1 MENSTQLLQTF
12 AHVAE
17 HPEQCHDFDIQGNL
31 DKFMQCGQDR
41 CNFSEA
47 GFIIFDA
54 ARIYGRKV
62 DFVEQILLDFNQRS
76 ASKIAKANAE
86 LEAAREN
93 DKENVN
99 EKALAKEQKE
109 AEKREREK
117 ERALKRAKR
126 MVKVTSKIEFKPK
139 PFQTTTLGQ
148 ISLNL
153 DKEHTHLESQEI
165 YDHIRMRNVYPNI
178 KVIQSNLQG
187 VNKFHEYIRDPD
199 LDGDNPDAIRDFRW
213 FMDTIEE
220 PFYLRPKQIIT
231 DPEDKSAEFCLK
243 TQKRVQEC
251 YIKVYVPAE
260 YLQKTYGIVL
270 DNNCDYENLMK
281 YTAELKRLRVR
292 EMTFEQAGKLK
303 FGRYLHNILNG
314 IEQDCPKPKTPTTEM
329 SASSYPSEENVGGI
343 NSNDISD
350 TINNDSTISANTTG
364 NASDMVPE
372 SATNDSNMSTADM
385 QLTAHDSS
393 IENSNVN
400 SISMDS
406 DTLHEISLNTSDERA
421 AETSLDK
428 STETTGTIESDQSL
442 NPTDSL
448 LESIQETTIVTESS
462 QIVDEFGSNAP
473 EQTFDVDINDGAMP
487 IEVCLSDDNAKNN
500 TPKPR
505 HSLDDGL
512 GGSVCGSQSD
522 MESLSDM
529 GSFHG
534 FDSLNVPSI
543 VQIQELVPLDTNIFQ
558 LPENLLRRRKIF
570 QLTEEYQLA
579 MAARK
584 RKHGLRPDAP
594 VAGKLI
600 KLSSGVVVRMDAES
614 DAEEFLG
621 FDENNDFCMA
631 PALVVTAT
639 NKETAATITQRTCSS
654 DSGISPEKPFDDSA
668 NTSEHIPNDGDHN
681 MEDCTIISMAEA
693 NANSTKIMD
702 ESMSVLSAHDSAFT
716 KIATTFESTASE
728 TTDCSKN
735 LDASI
740 SVLTGHDS
748 GFSELSSTLE
758 TNTADITSELN
769 VDVTQG
775 PEQNAAAPEVHICNL
790 SPIPHDLDVDI
801 CNEFDTQSHGEY
813 IQQQNKE
820 TEALI

>member
-1 MENSTQLLQTF
+1 MENCTQLVQKF

-17 HPEQCHDFDIQGNL
+17 HPQQCHDFDIQGNL
-31 DKFMQCGQDR
+31 NKFMQCGRDR
-41 CNFSEA
+41 GNFSEA
-47 GFIIFDA
+47 AFVIFDA

-93 DKENVN
+93 DKENVS
-99 EKALAKEQKE
+99 EKDLAKEQKE
-109 AEKREREK
+109 ADKREREK

-126 MVKVTSKIEFKPK
+126 MVKVTSKIEFRPK
-139 PFQTTTLGQ
+139 PFQTTTLDQ

-165 YDHIRMRNVYPNI
+165 YDHIRMKNVYPNI

-270 DNNCDYENLMK
+270 DNNNDYENLMK
-281 YTAELKRLRVR
+281 YTAELKRLRIR
-292 EMTFEQAGKLK
+292 EMTFEQAGKVK

-314 IEQDCPKPKTPTTEM
+314 NKQDCPKPKTPIMDLGVADM
-329 SASSYPSEENVGGI
+329 SAPSCPSEETDGGI
-343 NSNDISD
+343 DLD
-350 TINNDSTISANTTG
+350 DTTETINIESTNSANTTG
-364 NASDMVPE
+364 DN
-372 SATNDSNMSTADM
+372 NMSTADV
-385 QLTAHDSS
+385 QSTEFDSS
-393 IENSNVN
+393 I
-400 SISMDS
+400 DH
-406 DTLHEISLNTSDERA
+406 TLDETSHTTLINTSDERA
-421 AETSLDK
+421 AETSLD
-428 STETTGTIESDQSL
+428 TTLETTGPIESEQSL
-442 NPTDSL
+442 NATDSL
-448 LESIQETTIVTESS
+448 LENSQETTNITEST
-462 QIVDEFGSNAP
+462 QNADEISSNAV
-473 EQTFDVDINDGAMP
+473 EQMVANEQMVADADINIDAMRM
-487 IEVCLSDDNAKNN
+487 EVDDDAKNI

-522 MESLSDM
+522 VESVSNM

-534 FDSLNVPSI
+534 FDSLDVPSI
-543 VQIQELVPLDTNIFQ
+543 VQIQERVPLDTNIFQ
-558 LPENLLRRRKIF
+558 LPENLLRRKKIF
-570 QLTEEYQLA
+570 ELPEEYQLA

-584 RKHGLRPDAP
+584 RKHGLRPDVP

-631 PALVVTAT
+631 PALVVTET

-654 DSGISPEKPFDDSA
+654 DSGISPEKSFDDQP
-668 NTSEHIPNDGDHN
+668 NTSEHIPNDGEHCMSDS
-681 MEDCTIISMAEA
+681 TILPLDEA
-693 NANSTKIMD
+693 NANSTKIID
-702 ESMSVLSAHDSAFT
+702 ESISVLSAHDSAFT
-716 KIATTFESTASE
+716 EIASTLESTVDEALE
-728 TTDCSKN
+728 CSKN

-758 TNTADITSELN
+758 TNTTDITSELN

-775 PEQNAAAPEVHICNL
+775 PEQYAAIPEVQICNL
-790 SPIPHDLDVDI
+790 SPIPNDLDVDI
-801 CNEFDTQSHGEY
+801 SNEFDTQSQGE
-813 IQQQNKE
+813 
-820 TEALI
+820 